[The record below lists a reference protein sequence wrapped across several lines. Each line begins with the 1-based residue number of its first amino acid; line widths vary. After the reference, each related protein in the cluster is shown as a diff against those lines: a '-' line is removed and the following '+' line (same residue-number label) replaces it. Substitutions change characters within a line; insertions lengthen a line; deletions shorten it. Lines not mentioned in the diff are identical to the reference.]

1 MAEHIQRLAPLV
13 VAGRPRFRERN
24 LSKEKVGVA
33 YLHGLA
39 IVVHLLAGGSVALA
53 AALTS
58 EIVLFTTFWH
68 GFFLGAVMY
77 GLIIVVPGTDEE
89 V

>member
-1 MAEHIQRLAPLV
+1 M
-13 VAGRPRFRERN
+13 
-24 LSKEKVGVA
+24 
-33 YLHGLA
+33 
-39 IVVHLLAGGSVALA
+39 VVHLLTGGSVALA

-68 GFFLGAVMY
+68 GFFLGGVMY
-77 GLIIVVPGTDEE
+77 GLIIVALDMNEE

>member
-1 MAEHIQRLAPLV
+1 MAGHIQTTASLV
-13 VAGRPRFRERN
+13 VARRPKSRERD
-24 LSKEKVGVA
+24 LTKEKVRAG
-33 YLHGLA
+33 YLYGLP

-68 GFFLGAVMY
+68 GFFLGGVMY
-77 GLIIVVPGTDEE
+77 GLIIVVLGTDNE